1 MHHLQINYVDFAV
14 THIIQSFLQN
24 ILRTNL
30 IKRIHCYKESRRN
43 VEEANLF
50 RSNLTSKN
58 MYFTVNIGLCIAS
71 PINDVLD
78 EKWKRSHYFIK
89 AS

>member
-1 MHHLQINYVDFAV
+1 
-14 THIIQSFLQN
+14 
-24 ILRTNL
+24 
-30 IKRIHCYKESRRN
+30 
-43 VEEANLF
+43 
-50 RSNLTSKN
+50 